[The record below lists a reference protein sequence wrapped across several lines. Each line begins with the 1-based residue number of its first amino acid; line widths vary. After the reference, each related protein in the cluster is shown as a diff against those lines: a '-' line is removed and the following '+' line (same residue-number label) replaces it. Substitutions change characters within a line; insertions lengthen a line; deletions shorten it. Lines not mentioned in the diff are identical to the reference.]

1 MFYAW
6 YFKNCTKHD
15 IKILEWKIIGLWLIT
30 FCIVVVWTV
39 RNGTVILSARVKRSA
54 IMFYT
59 MSFISTL
66 KCSHSESHCKCLK
79 RFSHSYLR
87 TTYTKKESLLI
98 TPPPNV
104 LLTRNSFD
112 QTPNEQHTQHF
123 DIIFQPFEYLLN
135 SSQRKNFKDFLNKLG
150 EDDRKVDRKIFSVF
164 AGKRLANKWQQMAPE
179 VPFSPLAWEVLK
191 ALI

>member
-1 MFYAW
+1 MFKKVFPQLPENYR
-6 YFKNCTKHD
+6 YQKG
-15 IKILEWKIIGLWLIT
+15 IIT
-30 FCIVVVWTV
+30 YNT
-39 RNGTVILSARVKRSA
+39 TTQRSA
-54 IMFYT
+54 
-59 MSFISTL
+59 
-66 KCSHSESHCKCLK
+66 
-79 RFSHSYLR
+79 
-87 TTYTKKESLLI
+87 
-98 TPPPNV
+98 
-104 LLTRNSFD
+104 TRNSFD